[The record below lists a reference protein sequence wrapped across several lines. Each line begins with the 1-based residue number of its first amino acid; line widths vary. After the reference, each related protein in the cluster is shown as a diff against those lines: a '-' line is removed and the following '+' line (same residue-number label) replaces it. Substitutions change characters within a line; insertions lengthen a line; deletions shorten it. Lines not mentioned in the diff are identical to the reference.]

1 MNLQNS
7 STGEAQAA
15 THTTEQETVVRIQSG
30 PVRGI
35 ARDERGVVAYKGIP
49 YAAAPIGELRWRSP
63 QPVKAWSEVRECTQF
78 GARCLSAWE
87 GDREPGPPR
96 SEDCLSLNIWTPT
109 QKSDDRL
116 PVMVWVHGGGFQFGS
131 SASPSFDGSRLAQKG
146 VVVVSFNYRVGVF
159 GFMAHPE
166 LDREAPSGNYGLQD
180 QLAAFAWVK
189 ANIAAFGGNPDNITA
204 FGESAGAHAIGIL
217 MASPLA
223 VGLFDKAIGQSGALW
238 DGSNGSLES
247 FDEAHA
253 RGMAF
258 AAKVGVTSISALR
271 ELPAEQ
277 LNAAALW
284 NFNRNPMVS
293 AFSPNVDGHLVPE
306 LPGKTYA
313 QGRQM
318 NIPLLAGW
326 NDAEYFPFRGLG
338 LPQESASAFR
348 QAAQSWFGADRMDEF
363 LELYPA
369 DTDAQAKASADALAG
384 DLIISEQTWLWLQLQ
399 RRAGQAATY
408 GYLFSHTSPYV
419 PIASHLVEIPFVFG
433 TLTPQFILGSTQPPS
448 DADRAL
454 SDTMMSY
461 WVNFAA
467 AGNPNGPGL
476 PQWPDFEGDGP
487 VQQLGETVGPVA
499 NDQQNARFR
508 FISSYR
514 TDGVFPARWRKERIA
529 GGGH

>member
-1 MNLQNS
+1 MDFQNNS
-7 STGEAQAA
+7 AGEGQARSQTA
-15 THTTEQETVVRIQSG
+15 GQADVVQTQSG
-30 PVRGI
+30 LVRGI

-49 YAAAPIGELRWRSP
+49 YAAAPVGELRWRSP
-63 QPVKAWSEVRECTQF
+63 QAAAAWTGVRECTQY
-78 GARCLSAWE
+78 GTRCLSAWE

-96 SEDCLSLNIWTPT
+96 SEDCLSLNIWSPA
-109 QKSDDRL
+109 QKSDERL

-131 SASPSFDGSRLAQKG
+131 SASPSYDGSRLAQKG
-146 VVVVSFNYRVGVF
+146 VVVVSFNYRVGIF

-189 ANIAAFGGNPDNITA
+189 SNIAAFGGNPDNVTA

-223 VGLFDKAIGQSGALW
+223 VGLFDKAIGQSGAFW

-253 RGMAF
+253 RGLAF
-258 AAKVGVTSISALR
+258 AEKVGATSVAALR
-271 ELPAEQ
+271 AMPAEQ

-284 NFNRNPMVS
+284 NFDRNPMVS
-293 AFSPNVDGHLVPE
+293 AFSPNVDRHVVPE
-306 LPGKTYA
+306 LPGKSYV
-313 QGRQM
+313 QGEQM
-318 NIPLLAGW
+318 KIPLLAGW

-338 LPQESASAFR
+338 LPQESAAAFR
-348 QAAQSWFGADRMDEF
+348 QAAGSWFGADRLDEF
-363 LELYPA
+363 LALYPA
-369 DTDAQAKASADALAG
+369 NTDAQAKASADALAG
-384 DLIISEQTWLWLQLQ
+384 DLIISEQTWLWLHLQ

-448 DADRAL
+448 ETDRAL

-461 WVNFAA
+461 WVNFATA
-467 AGNPNGPGL
+467 ADPNGPGL
-476 PQWPDFEGDGP
+476 PQWPAFGDDGV
-487 VQQLGETVGPVA
+487 VQQLGETVAPDA
-499 NDQQNARFR
+499 NVRQTARFR
-508 FISSYR
+508 FLSSYR
-514 TDGVFPARWRKERIA
+514 TDGVFPARWRRERIA
-529 GGGH
+529 GSH